1 MMSIS
6 EIFSVAPAYG
16 IVYLVLAFI
25 LGAVFGSFLNV
36 VIIRTP
42 RKESIIGNHNGG
54 SHCMSCN
61 HKLGVLDLFPIFS
74 YIFLGGKCRYCKAK
88 ISPRYWIVE
97 LSTALLFTLA
107 FVAFGISYKLIIAF
121 ILISALIVAS
131 GIDIDTMEIPYGAS
145 LIVALLGAT
154 ETIVS
159 IFTKEMPWYDH
170 LIGVAVI
177 AVPFAVLAL
186 FGAMGGGD
194 VQLMAAAGLLLGW
207 QIVPAAGIGIVL
219 GAIGGGISMLSVP
232 KGTKKLVSEK
242 SNEIANEWYKKQ
254 KENGIAVIENKTDA
268 IYGSIFDGKA
278 DIEAECVDAKLWTG
292 KPDIDELNGMLDAEL
307 SGITKY
313 AVSMVFDSEGVKTVS
328 CKKQIVFGPY
338 LSVGILTAYMFG
350 KAIID
355 WYLGLM

>member
-1 MMSIS
+1 MSIFD
-6 EIFSVAPAYG
+6 IFSIAPAYG
-16 IVYLVLAFI
+16 VVYLILAFI

-42 RKESIIGNHNGG
+42 RKESIIGNNNGG

-97 LSTALLFTLA
+97 LATALLFTLA
-107 FVAFGISYKLIIAF
+107 LVAFGISYKLLIAF
-121 ILISALIVAS
+121 VLISALIVAS

-145 LIVALLGAT
+145 LVIALLGVA
-154 ETIVS
+154 ETIIS

-170 LIGVAVI
+170 LIGAVVI
-177 AVPFAVLAL
+177 AVPFAVLAI

-194 VQLMAAAGLLLGW
+194 VQLMAASGLLLGW
-207 QIVPAAGIGIVL
+207 SIVPAAGIGIVL
-219 GAIGGGISMLSVP
+219 GAIGGAISLICVP
-232 KGTKKLVSEK
+232 KDTKKLVSEK
-242 SNEIANEWYKKQ
+242 TSEIAKEWYEKQ
-254 KENGIAVIENKTDA
+254 KENGISVIDNKTDA
-268 IYGSIFDGKA
+268 IYGCIFDGKS
-278 DIEAECVDAKLWTG
+278 DIESECVDEKLWTG
-292 KPDIDELNGMLDAEL
+292 KPDIKELNEMLDSEL

-313 AVSMVFDSEGVKTVS
+313 AISIVLDKDGVKNIS

-350 KAIID
+350 KVIID

>member
-1 MMSIS
+1 MSIS
-6 EIFSVAPAYG
+6 EIFSIAPAYG
-16 IVYLVLAFI
+16 IVYLILAFI

-42 RKESIIGNHNGG
+42 RKESIIGNNNGG

-61 HKLGVLDLFPIFS
+61 HKLGILDLFPIFS

-97 LSTALLFTLA
+97 LATALLFTLA
-107 FVAFGISYKLIIAF
+107 LVVFGISYKLLIAF
-121 ILISALIVAS
+121 VLISALVVAS
-131 GIDIDTMEIPYGAS
+131 GIDIDTMEIPYGVS
-145 LIVALLGAT
+145 LLIALLGVT

-159 IFTKEMPWYDH
+159 IFTNEMPWYDH

-194 VQLMAAAGLLLGW
+194 VQLMAASGLLLGW
-207 QIVPAAGIGIVL
+207 SIVPAAGIGIVL
-219 GAIGGGISMLSVP
+219 GAIGGAISLLSVP
-232 KGTKKLVSEK
+232 KDTKKLISEK
-242 SNEIANEWYKKQ
+242 SNEIAKEWYEKQ
-254 KENGIAVIENKTDA
+254 KENGISVIDNKTDA
-268 IYGSIFDGKA
+268 IYGSIFEGKS
-278 DIEAECVDAKLWTG
+278 DIEADCVDEKLWTG
-292 KPDIDELNGMLDAEL
+292 KPDIAALNEMLDNELNDI
-307 SGITKY
+307 SKY
-313 AVSMVFDSEGVKTVS
+313 AISMVFDKDGVKTVS

-350 KAIID
+350 KVIID

>member
-1 MMSIS
+1 MSIS
-6 EIFSVAPAYG
+6 DIFSIAPAYG
-16 IVYLVLAFI
+16 VVYLVLAFI

-42 RKESIIGNHNGG
+42 RKESIIGNNNGG

-97 LSTALLFTLA
+97 LATALLFTLA
-107 FVAFGISYKLIIAF
+107 LVVFGISYKLLIAF
-121 ILISALIVAS
+121 VLISALVVAS
-131 GIDIDTMEIPYGAS
+131 GIDIDTMEIPYGVS
-145 LIVALLGAT
+145 ILIALLGVI

-159 IFTKEMPWYDH
+159 VFTKEMPWYDH
-170 LIGVAVI
+170 LIGVVVI

-207 QIVPAAGIGIVL
+207 SIVPAAGIGIVL
-219 GAIGGGISMLSVP
+219 GAVGGVITMVSVP
-232 KGTKKLVSEK
+232 KGTKKLVNEK
-242 SNEIANEWYKKQ
+242 SSEIAKEWYEMQ
-254 KENGIAVIENKTDA
+254 KEKGISVIDDKTDA
-268 IYGSIFDGKA
+268 IYGSIFNGKS
-278 DIEAECVDAKLWTG
+278 DIEADCVDEKLWSE
-292 KPDIDELNGMLDAEL
+292 KPDIGALNEMLNNELG
-307 SGITKY
+307 GISKY
-313 AVSMVFDSEGVKTVS
+313 AISMVFDKEGVKTVS

-338 LSVGILTAYMFG
+338 LSVGIIAAYMFG
-350 KAIID
+350 KLIID
-355 WYLGLM
+355 GYLGLM

>member
-1 MMSIS
+1 MSIFD
-6 EIFSVAPAYG
+6 IFSIAPAYG
-16 IVYLVLAFI
+16 VVYLILAFI

-42 RKESIIGNHNGG
+42 RKESIIGNNNGG

-97 LSTALLFTLA
+97 LATALLFTLA
-107 FVAFGISYKLIIAF
+107 LVAFGISYKLLIAF
-121 ILISALIVAS
+121 VLISALIVAS

-145 LIVALLGAT
+145 LVIVLLGVA
-154 ETIVS
+154 ETIIS

-170 LIGVAVI
+170 LIGAVVI

-194 VQLMAAAGLLLGW
+194 VQLMAASGLLLGW
-207 QIVPAAGIGIVL
+207 SIVPAAGIGIVL
-219 GAIGGGISMLSVP
+219 GAIGGAISLISVP
-232 KGTKKLVSEK
+232 KDTKKLVSEK
-242 SNEIANEWYKKQ
+242 TSEIAKEWYEKQ
-254 KENGIAVIENKTDA
+254 KEKGVSVIDNKTDA
-268 IYGSIFDGKA
+268 IYGCIFDGKS
-278 DIEAECVDAKLWTG
+278 DIESECVDEKLWTG
-292 KPDIDELNGMLDAEL
+292 KPDIKELNEMLDSEL

-313 AVSMVFDSEGVKTVS
+313 AISIVLDKDEVKNIS

-350 KAIID
+350 KVIID